1 MIHRC
6 FEPLINSLVLLGRW
20 MSFPEWEKMLS
31 STCNMFLNREWE
43 MSICMDFMH
52 IILERSG
59 FNTVSKSHLKQTI
72 SWLWIR
78 DNGSTVNCSKRLSPL
93 DSYGTM
99 IPYYAVTFIAH
110 AKVRTNHRNTNKTY
124 HWNHQGHSCS
134 LKLVLHMTARVSR
147 HGEFTNSGA
156 QAKILRAWRVVTVA
170 KVCDA
175 FFLN

>member
-134 LKLVLHMTARVSR
+134 RSWFCIRRLGLAAMVNSQTRVLRQKSFAL
-147 HGEFTNSGA
+147 EELY
-156 QAKILRAWRVVTVA
+156 Q
-170 KVCDA
+170 
-175 FFLN
+175 